1 MLLRPACL
9 LLLLAGLTTPA
20 QSQPL
25 PAPGDRGGALVA
37 AAESLGVEMPRALW
51 HAVSFHS
58 SGRAVQ
64 QATAASGDMYE
75 PYRVW
80 SEVFSPYHCAV
91 RAHWQPY
98 LDGTTT
104 MDAVALAPVRAL
116 TSE

>member
-1 MLLRPACL
+1 
-9 LLLLAGLTTPA
+9 
-20 QSQPL
+20 
-25 PAPGDRGGALVA
+25 
-37 AAESLGVEMPRALW
+37 
-51 HAVSFHS
+51 
-58 SGRAVQ
+58 
-64 QATAASGDMYE
+64 MYE